1 MFKKFWSKIKKFG
14 HSPTLIAYYR
24 KDYRQT
30 FWRKTGHA
38 LMVRDYKRDHISGG
52 ISNFK
57 IDLFCVHIPKYP
69 SEEKEFVLN

>member
-38 LMVRDYKRDHISGG
+38 LWSKTIKGTT
-52 ISNFK
+52 FQ
-57 IDLFCVHIPKYP
+57 
-69 SEEKEFVLN
+69 EELVTSK